1 MHIWKLYGKWLLL
14 LVAITGIVIS
24 VLYSNYLSASMEEDE
39 RKHVTTWVEAQRTI
53 LQSSDSASITL
64 ATHLSVQNNR
74 IPIIETN
81 EKDSITGNYVN
92 LDSNLVKQDP
102 TYLKK
107 QLQVFKK
114 YQPTPIMLILREKPF
129 TANYYYYG
137 KSRRKRILRKIRNT
151 N

>member
-1 MHIWKLYGKWLLL
+1 MNIWKSSGKWLLL
-14 LVAITGIVIS
+14 LVAVTGIVIS
-24 VLYSNYLSASMEEDE
+24 VLYSNYLSARMEEDE

-92 LDSNLVKQDP
+92 LDSNLVK
-102 TYLKK
+102 
-107 QLQVFKK
+107 
-114 YQPTPIMLILREKPF
+114 
-129 TANYYYYG
+129 
-137 KSRRKRILRKIRNT
+137 KIPVI
-151 N
+151 